1 MREQGIRARQR
12 RVIRHVYQ
20 LVLVALCVTL
30 IWCRCSFAL
39 DPEFDVPQYAHST
52 WKTRSGFPG
61 WIHSFAQTQD
71 GYLLLGTE
79 HGLFRFD
86 GIRAVP
92 ALPPNE
98 KLPSESIFTTIVG
111 SDGTV
116 WIGTLAGLSSWH
128 NGKLTDYP
136 QLNGQ
141 LIFGLVEDHEGTVW
155 AGGYSQSPG
164 GKLCAIRGG
173 DVRCVAEDGAFG
185 TGVTGI
191 YEDRARRLW
200 VQTQAGLWRWAPGNP
215 EYFPL
220 PKGPN
225 YGMRLA
231 ENSDGELLVPLD
243 GKLARFVN
251 GSVVGSYSLPRPQ
264 SRVALPNLLRD
275 RDGGL
280 WVGTMSAGLMHLH
293 AGRTDVLTEAG
304 GLSGDA
310 VMALFEDR
318 EGNVWVGTQS
328 GLDRF
333 RDYPIVTYSG
343 NQGLEWVPNHTILA
357 DRAGSIWFATNR
369 GIAKWKN
376 GKSTMAQGVPLQAD
390 PRYQDS
396 AGRVWLAGDDAIGY
410 VQDDR
415 YTPIEGVPTGVVTSI
430 CADSTGNIW
439 AATALALVEIRDGRV
454 TERIPWVRLGH
465 ADRAYSLAMDPS
477 SGGIWLGW
485 LGGGLS
491 HIKDGQVQSTYSVT
505 DGLGKGPV
513 TDIRID
519 GASTLWAAT
528 EGGLSRLKNGRI
540 STLSSANG
548 LPCDRIIWMM
558 EDDTQSVWLYMLCGL
573 VRISRSEM
581 DAWIAAPGRKLRV
594 TTFDSSD
601 GVWNIGI
608 ALWTKP
614 RATKS
619 PDGRIWFSGD
629 DGIRVLNPRKVRS
642 PTRPPPV
649 HIEQVIAERKT
660 YAAFPHLQFAA
671 HTRDIE
677 IDFTALSL
685 VAPERIIFRYK
696 LEGRDKDWENVGDR
710 RAAFYNDLSPGLY
723 HFVVTA
729 RDPRGG
735 WNDSGAS
742 LDFSIAP
749 AYWQTNWF
757 RAACVAS
764 FVALLWALYQLR
776 LRQIRQAFHARL
788 EERVGERTRIAR
800 DLHDTLLQSFQ
811 GLLLRFQTARELL
824 RTRPAE
830 AERTLESAIDQ
841 TARAIT
847 EGREAVQ
854 GLRASTVERNDLA
867 KAITTLAEEIAVE
880 ASSHASVELR
890 VGVEGTPRALHAI
903 VRDEIY
909 RIGSEALRNAFRH
922 AKAKQIEVELR
933 YDERQV
939 RLRIRDDGQGIDPK
953 FLTDE
958 GRVGH
963 FGLNGMRERAK
974 LVRGKLTVWTA
985 PDSGTEIELSVP
997 AVHAYVASSAPWHSW
1012 FTEKLAGGARRS
1024 GHEPPSSQSDSESL
1038 D

>member
-1 MREQGIRARQR
+1 
-12 RVIRHVYQ
+12 
-20 LVLVALCVTL
+20 
-30 IWCRCSFAL
+30 
-39 DPEFDVPQYAHST
+39 
-52 WKTRSGFPG
+52 
-61 WIHSFAQTQD
+61 
-71 GYLLLGTE
+71 
-79 HGLFRFD
+79 
-86 GIRAVP
+86 VP
-92 ALPPNE
+92 ALPTSQ
-98 KLPSESIFTTIVG
+98 KLPSESIFRTIVG

-116 WIGTLAGLSSWH
+116 WIGTLAGLSSWKDE
-128 NGKLTDYP
+128 KLTHYP
-136 QLNGQ
+136 QLDGQ
-141 LIFGLVEDHEGTVW
+141 LILGLVEDHEGTVW
-155 AGGYSQSPG
+155 AGGYTQNPG
-164 GKLCAIRGG
+164 GKLCAIRGS
-173 DVRCVAEDGAFG
+173 DVKCVGEDGLFG

-191 YEDRARRLW
+191 YEDRAWRLW
-200 VQTQAGLWRWAPGNP
+200 VQTQAGLWRWAPDKP
-215 EYFPL
+215 KYFPL
-220 PKGPN
+220 PRGPN
-225 YGMRLA
+225 YGFRLA
-231 ENSDGELLVPLD
+231 ENIDGELLVPLD

-251 GSVVGSYSLPRPQ
+251 GSVVGSYSLPGPQ
-264 SRVALPNLLRD
+264 SRVGLPNLLRD
-275 RDGGL
+275 RDGGV

-293 AGRTDVLTEAG
+293 SGRTDVLTQAD
-304 GLSGDA
+304 GLSGNA

-318 EGNVWVGTQS
+318 DGNIWVGTQS

-333 RDYPIVTYSG
+333 RDYPIVTYAG
-343 NQGLEWVPNHTILA
+343 DQGLEWVPNHTILA
-357 DRAGSIWFATNR
+357 DKEGSIWFATNR

-376 GKSTMAQGVPLQAD
+376 GQSRMVKGVPLQAD

-396 AGRVWLAGDDAIGY
+396 AGRVWLAAEDAIGY

-415 YTPIEGVPTGVVTSI
+415 YTPIQGVPKGVVTSI

-439 AATALALVEIRDGRV
+439 AATALALVEIREGHV
-454 TERIPWVRLGH
+454 IERIPWVRLGH
-465 ADRAYSLAMDPS
+465 AERAYSLTMDPS
-477 SGGIWLGW
+477 SSGIWLGW

-491 HIKDGQVQSTYSVT
+491 HIKNGQVQSAYSVA

-519 GASTLWAAT
+519 SEGTVWAAT
-528 EGGLSRLKNGRI
+528 EGGLSLLKNGQI

-573 VRISRSEM
+573 VRIARSEL
-581 DAWIAAPGRKLRV
+581 DAWIAAPSHKLQV
-594 TTFDSSD
+594 TTFDSND

-619 PDGRIWFSGD
+619 PDGKIWFSGD
-629 DGIRVLNPRKVRS
+629 DGIRVLDPRNVGP

-649 HIEQVIAERKT
+649 QIEQVIAERKIYT
-660 YAAFPHLQFAA
+660 ALPELQFAA
-671 HTRDIE
+671 YTRDIE

-696 LEGRDKDWENVGDR
+696 LEGRDKDWENVGNR

-723 HFVVTA
+723 HFVVIA
-729 RDPRGG
+729 RDPRGA

-757 RAACVAS
+757 RAACVAA

-776 LRQIRQAFHARL
+776 LRQIRQAFNARL

-830 AERTLESAIDQ
+830 ADKTLESAIDQ
-841 TARAIT
+841 TAHAIT

-867 KAITTLAEEIAVE
+867 RAITTLGEEIAAE
-880 ASSHASVELR
+880 GRSHASAGLR
-890 VGVEGTPRALHAI
+890 VGVEGTPRPLHPI

-909 RIGSEALRNAFRH
+909 RIGSEALRNAVTDRH
-922 AKAKQIEVELR
+922 IGAKT
-933 YDERQV
+933 
-939 RLRIRDDGQGIDPK
+939 G
-953 FLTDE
+953 
-958 GRVGH
+958 
-963 FGLNGMRERAK
+963 
-974 LVRGKLTVWTA
+974 
-985 PDSGTEIELSVP
+985 S
-997 AVHAYVASSAPWHSW
+997 AY
-1012 FTEKLAGGARRS
+1012 
-1024 GHEPPSSQSDSESL
+1024 
-1038 D
+1038 